1 MKYNFDEIIQRENT
15 NCVKYDLRKTYFGD
29 ENVLPL
35 WVADM
40 DFACA
45 DFIQEAIIE
54 RAKHPIYGY
63 SILPDTL
70 YSAIIG
76 WVQRRHE
83 WKIDKSWISFTPG
96 IVPALNIAILAF
108 TQPGDKVIVQ
118 PPVYFPFFSAV
129 RNNKRELVYNQLK
142 EQDGIFEMDFDDLE
156 KKIDNKTKLLL
167 LCHPQNPGG
176 RVWEKN
182 VLDKLVEICAK
193 NNIII
198 ISDEIHSDLM
208 LSGRIHLPLASISE
222 AAAKISVTC
231 IAPSKT
237 FNLAGMASSVLIIP
251 DSQLKKTID
260 KKIEQLHIGS
270 GNLFGN
276 IAMQIAYQKGDD
288 WLDQLLKY
296 LEINLDLIRKF
307 FTERIPK
314 VRLMVP
320 EATYMVWLDFREFHL
335 SDRELKNFIIR
346 NAGLGL
352 NDGPVF
358 GPGGRGF
365 QRLNF
370 ALPKAKLLIA
380 LEQLEK
386 AVNTLGK

>member
-1 MKYNFDEIIQRENT
+1 MKYNFDEIILRENT
-15 NCVKYDLRKTYFGD
+15 NCVKYDLRKAYFGD

-54 RAKHPIYGY
+54 RANHPIYGY

-70 YSAIIG
+70 YSAISG
-76 WVQRRHE
+76 WVQRRHK
-83 WKIDKSWISFTPG
+83 WDIDKSWISFSPG
-96 IVPALNIAILAF
+96 IVPALNIAIMAF
-108 TQPGDKVIVQ
+108 SQPGDKVIVQ

-142 EQDGIFEMDFDDLE
+142 EQDGIYEMDFDDLE
-156 KKIDNKTKLLL
+156 KKIDNKTKILL

-176 RVWEKN
+176 RVWKKD
-182 VLDKLVEICAK
+182 VLEKLVEICAK

-198 ISDEIHSDLM
+198 ISDEIHSDIM
-208 LSGRIHLPLASISE
+208 LNGRIHLPLASISKT
-222 AAAKISVTC
+222 ASNICVTC
-231 IAPSKT
+231 LAPSKT
-237 FNLAGMASSVLIIP
+237 FNLAGMASSVVIIP
-251 DSQLKKTID
+251 DSQLKKTFD
-260 KKIEQLHIGS
+260 KKIEQIHIGA

-276 IAMQIAYQKGDD
+276 IAMQSAYERGDE

-296 LEINLDLIRKF
+296 LEINLELIRKF
-307 FTERIPK
+307 FIDRIPNVK
-314 VRLMVP
+314 LMVP

-335 SDRELKNFIIR
+335 SDRDLKNFIIR
-346 NAGLGL
+346 SAGLGL
-352 NDGPVF
+352 SDGPVF
-358 GPGGRGF
+358 GPGGKGF